1 MMMIKNWLSAT
12 GKSFRLSLLA
22 AGMASAAFAAQAETV
37 TIGGANYS
45 EQTILANIYASAL
58 KQQGIEVKTRLN
70 LGNREIIIPALKT
83 GELDVVPEYLGALLN
98 YYHGGSKATTE
109 QEVSDELKQTLPADL
124 QLLNASPASSIT
136 AWAVRAETAKKYNL
150 KTLSDLAK
158 VAPELVVGGPPEVA
172 TRALGLPGLER
183 VYGIKFKS
191 FKSLDI
197 AGPLS
202 RLALNSRKID
212 VATIISTQGDL
223 AKENW
228 VVLEDDKHEQ
238 PAQNLVPLIHKGAV
252 SPKVEEV
259 LNNVSAHLT
268 TQDIIQLN
276 KQVDVDH
283 KDPAKVAE
291 QWVKDKLAAK

>member
-1 MMMIKNWLSAT
+1 M
-12 GKSFRLSLLA
+12 G
-22 AGMASAAFAAQAETV
+22 FAAHAETV

-109 QEVSDELKQTLPADL
+109 QEVSAELQQALPADL
-124 QLLNASPASSIT
+124 ALLKPSSAASIT
-136 AWAVRAETAKKYNL
+136 AWGVREETAKKYNL

-158 VAPELVVGGPPEVA
+158 VAPELVVGGLPEVA

-197 AGPLS
+197 GGPLS
-202 RLALNSRKID
+202 RLALNSGKID
-212 VATIISTQGDL
+212 VATLVSTQGDL
-223 AKENW
+223 LKEKW
-228 VVLEDDKHEQ
+228 VVL
-238 PAQNLVPLIHKGAV
+238 VHKGAV
-252 SPKVEEV
+252 SPKFEEV
-259 LNNVSAHLT
+259 LNNISAKLT
-268 TQDIIQLN
+268 TKDLIQLN
-276 KQVDVDH
+276 KLVDVDH
-283 KDPAKVAE
+283 KDPAKVADH
-291 QWVKDKLAAK
+291 WVKEKLAAK